1 MLVPTKII
9 YCRDWQL
16 IWLADHF
23 DMDAFRQTDLFV
35 GTEFTALDVL
45 KTTTAGVPK
54 NTEVTQAGAPAEGE
68 RRAVLSNLIVK

>member
-1 MLVPTKII
+1 
-9 YCRDWQL
+9 
-16 IWLADHF
+16 
-23 DMDAFRQTDLFV
+23 MDAFRQTDLFV